1 MKDYLFRIR
10 RISMLVLLMLT
21 CHICFSHSLIGTIKG
36 MNNEKL
42 VLTNAYVL
50 SSKDSSFV
58 NGQTTDDNGQFKF
71 DLKTGSYLLRI
82 SYVGYQTKWIPVEL
96 KADVDLGD
104 ISLKTLKGLDE
115 VTVLGQRSHIVAKHD
130 KVVFNV
136 EDSYASNTS
145 SNSYELLA
153 KAPGLIVD
161 PNNKTVN
168 MVGKGALIVTI
179 NGEQLNMDGDALSAY
194 LSTINPKDIKE
205 IEVIDTPS
213 SRYDAGGNAGV
224 LNIVLKRKKQDYLGG
239 VWANNYRKRSRG
251 HDYGTNASV
260 TLKKN
265 KLSLNSSINYGLRKP
280 ISVTEMSQET
290 PKALHID
297 ENTEET
303 RKSKMLG
310 VRSQLNYDFSS
321 SVSLGIGYSYL
332 DNNYDGSYLGRQL
345 VRNYNQNSNL
355 FEKHYF
361 NQYQNKEDKSAKV
374 HNAFMQLDIVTNE
387 RGDKLRLQSGGVFS
401 DNSND
406 GALINNVD
414 NENVTVLDRQNRTDN
429 SSDFKTFAA
438 DYFTKKKEGM
448 NYSFGA
454 KATLNN
460 SDGLFNSYVYKQNRW
475 SEDKTSMTHF
485 IYKEKIFASYAEIDR
500 SWDKFYLRM
509 GLRAE
514 YTKTKAHE
522 LKLDSLN
529 ENSYMRYFPNV
540 IVGYNS
546 PNGCSYTLSYNRR
559 FTRPWVWALS
569 PATNYSGGKYINK
582 GNPFLQPMISD
593 NIAFRFNRKRFI
605 FSAGYIKETDMFNS
619 NVVYYDK
626 KKDLFVLG
634 RFNNFEED
642 KVYINLDYSFSVKWW
657 SCSLGSSTNWS
668 YNKNTDSRFD
678 IDSNNVWGSYFRI
691 NNDFKPFYK
700 TSMKGL
706 TFNTNFWYSSGSKG
720 KREETF
726 DCSNLSFAI
735 NWSTLKNKLNISLS
749 ASDVLNKQ
757 TYGFEMIQNNTTTYY
772 RVNSDQKSVLL
783 SLSYSFGGNLH
794 FDRKQVNQKELN
806 RL

>member
-1 MKDYLFRIR
+1 
-10 RISMLVLLMLT
+10 
-21 CHICFSHSLIGTIKG
+21 
-36 MNNEKL
+36 
-42 VLTNAYVL
+42 
-50 SSKDSSFV
+50 
-58 NGQTTDDNGQFKF
+58 
-71 DLKTGSYLLRI
+71 
-82 SYVGYQTKWIPVEL
+82 
-96 KADVDLGD
+96 
-104 ISLKTLKGLDE
+104 
-115 VTVLGQRSHIVAKHD
+115 
-130 KVVFNV
+130 
-136 EDSYASNTS
+136 
-145 SNSYELLA
+145 
-153 KAPGLIVD
+153 
-161 PNNKTVN
+161 
-168 MVGKGALIVTI
+168 
-179 NGEQLNMDGDALSAY
+179 
-194 LSTINPKDIKE
+194 
-205 IEVIDTPS
+205 
-213 SRYDAGGNAGV
+213 
-224 LNIVLKRKKQDYLGG
+224 
-239 VWANNYRKRSRG
+239 
-251 HDYGTNASV
+251 
-260 TLKKN
+260 
-265 KLSLNSSINYGLRKP
+265 
-280 ISVTEMSQET
+280 
-290 PKALHID
+290 
-297 ENTEET
+297 
-303 RKSKMLG
+303 
-310 VRSQLNYDFSS
+310 
-321 SVSLGIGYSYL
+321 
-332 DNNYDGSYLGRQL
+332 
-345 VRNYNQNSNL
+345 
-355 FEKHYF
+355 
-361 NQYQNKEDKSAKV
+361 
-374 HNAFMQLDIVTNE
+374 MQLDIVTNE

-475 SEDKTSMTHF
+475 SEDKASMTHF
-485 IYKEKIFASYAEIDR
+485 IYKEKIFASYAEMDR

-546 PNGCSYTLSYNRR
+546 PDGCSYTLSYNRR